1 MKRGFSLAS
10 GMEIGCVVK
19 DANERKVDPER
30 TVIEVRCW
38 ILQRLAGEG
47 LGGAAFVFCQL
58 RLEGGS
64 T

>member
-1 MKRGFSLAS
+1 MKQGFSPAS

-19 DANERKVDPER
+19 DTNKWKVDPER

-38 ILQRLAGEG
+38 ILQKLAGEG
-47 LGGAAFVFCQL
+47 FREAAFVFCQL